1 MSAHALL
8 TLQKEFGKKIT
19 FEVWPSFFYLFF
31 RNEFNNFNNAGEW
44 K

>member
-8 TLQKEFGKKIT
+8 TLLKEFVKKIT
-19 FEVWPSFFYLFF
+19 CEVLPSFLSIF
-31 RNEFNNFNNAGEW
+31 RNEFNNFNNAGES